1 MGTEARAATVRGVH
15 VGKRLGSHRRQTPTP
30 KADAEWRS
38 LPVAPAPHL
47 HGAVH
52 PSASASESESEYSR
66 AAGPTFQVLDVAI
79 EAIQVLAPVV
89 AQIQRRD
96 RDLAEVYT
104 ALAALGGHLRS
115 NGPSGW
121 IVLGRVLEKLLV
133 LERGCVAGRRRSDR

>member
-1 MGTEARAATVRGVH
+1 
-15 VGKRLGSHRRQTPTP
+15 
-30 KADAEWRS
+30 
-38 LPVAPAPHL
+38 
-47 HGAVH
+47 
-52 PSASASESESEYSR
+52 
-66 AAGPTFQVLDVAI
+66 VAI